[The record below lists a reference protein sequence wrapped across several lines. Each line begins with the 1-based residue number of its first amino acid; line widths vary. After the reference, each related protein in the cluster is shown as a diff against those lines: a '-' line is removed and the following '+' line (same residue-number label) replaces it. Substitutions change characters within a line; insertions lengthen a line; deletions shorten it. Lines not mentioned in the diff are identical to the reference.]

1 MENDILINFG
11 KKIRQLRKA
20 KNLSQEQLAELTG
33 FHRNYI
39 GMVER
44 GERNPALVNIEIF
57 ANAFDLSLSELFD
70 FRGKNGEN
78 PHFFS
83 FSWLFSAPRS
93 AQSHF
98 HQY

>member
-20 KNLSQEQLAELTG
+20 KKTG

-57 ANAFDLSLSELFD
+57 ANAFDLSISELFN
-70 FRGKNGEN
+70 FKEK
-78 PHFFS
+78 
-83 FSWLFSAPRS
+83 
-93 AQSHF
+93 
-98 HQY
+98 